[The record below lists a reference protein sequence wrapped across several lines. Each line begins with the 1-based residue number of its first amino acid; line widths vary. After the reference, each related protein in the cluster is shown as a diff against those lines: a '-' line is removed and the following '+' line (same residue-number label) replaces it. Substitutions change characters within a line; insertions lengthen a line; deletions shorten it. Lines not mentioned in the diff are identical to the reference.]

1 MTKKDCPKSYSITE
15 IDIVS
20 IMYQIK
26 DFNVR
31 IIMIFI
37 LIRLRKIIEK

>member
-15 IDIVS
+15 IDIFS

-31 IIMIFI
+31 IMIFI
-37 LIRLRKIIEK
+37 LIRLTKIIEK

>member
-15 IDIVS
+15 IDIFS

-31 IIMIFI
+31 II
-37 LIRLRKIIEK
+37 RLTKIIEK